1 MIVQQALNPELQH
14 ALVATLGGM
23 IQSLTVAH
31 DEITIEV
38 SATDWLR
45 AASLLA
51 KSEATRFDQCSDL
64 CGVDFLEYG
73 QPEWAGEESVSH
85 TGYSRGV
92 APASNGRLKFGDE
105 LPAGSNSRPRFAVV
119 AHLLSYAHNWRVRV
133 RVPCVDE
140 SLPEVPSVASIWP
153 GVNWFEREA
162 FDLFGIVFSDHP
174 DLRRILTDY
183 GFVGHPMR
191 KDFPLIGHVEVRF
204 DPEKNRVIYE
214 PVSIEPRVLVPRVQ
228 RHDSRYV
235 GRTGK

>member
-1 MIVQQALNPELQH
+1 MMVQQALNPGLQA
-14 ALVATLGGM
+14 ALTATLGEL
-23 IQSLTVAH
+23 IQSLTIAH
-31 DEITIEV
+31 EEITIELRA
-38 SATDWLR
+38 SDWLH
-45 AASLLA
+45 AAGLLA
-51 KSEATRFDQCSDL
+51 RADATRFDQCVDL
-64 CGVDFLEYG
+64 CGVDYLEYG
-73 QPEWAGEESVSH
+73 RPEWAGEESVSR

-92 APASNGRLKFGDE
+92 APASNGRLKFGDDLLQGE
-105 LPAGSNSRPRFAVV
+105 SDRPRFAVV

-133 RVPCVDE
+133 RVYCADDAQ
-140 SLPEVPSVASIWP
+140 PEVPSVVSIWP

-162 FDLFGIVFSDHP
+162 FDLFGILFTDHP

-204 DPEKNRVIYE
+204 DPEKNRVVYE